1 MNKIDEILQN
11 IKSQFEKR
19 NLKLFE
25 ENEIVKFIKSNSN
38 DTLMLIS
45 YKDFYITI
53 TLDNMDYLDDLDN
66 YFGGYFYFLDEILSI
81 NCATNDFFKFD
92 ENEVKKEIYEYF
104 KNIVFQFGV
113 K

>member
-11 IKSQFEKR
+11 IKSHFEKR

-25 ENEIVKFIKSNSN
+25 ENEIVKFIKFNSN
-38 DTLMLIS
+38 DTLILS

-66 YFGGYFYFLDEILSI
+66 YFGGYFYFLDEIVSI
-81 NCATNDFFKFD
+81 NFATNNFFEFNK
-92 ENEVKKEIYEYF
+92 EELEKEIYEYF
-104 KNIVFQFGV
+104 KNIVFQFRV